1 MQSDDVIWSVI
12 NTQFCSYK
20 VKSVRFLVTTPLSKH
35 LTTLPLLQ
43 NCNTEF
49 LSKLAIR
56 NCTDWGRGP
65 FLGVLYL
72 YVKTIE
78 RAHTPAKMWEKIPL
92 SKNYSKALEQIDR
105 ELMYWPNFTIHKCK
119 QRVTKITQYLIKM
132 RRIKLRQEPKLVGVK
147 KKLDR
152 REATRERK
160 ALSAAHLEKSIEKEL
175 IERLKS
181 KAYGD
186 APLNVNESVW
196 QAILDQEKA
205 GKEKEM
211 EGERGL
217 DMVDDETDGEDEDE
231 EELEEEFGGEFVS
244 DISGDEAELSDLSDL
259 EDIVDEAASEEDN
272 EGSDE
277 EDDDTTKDRSHSESK
292 VVLGK
297 RKAKAPTKV
306 PPRKK
311 SEQARKGPRVEVEYE
326 HELESIPITRSSLS
340 NW

>member
-12 NTQFCSYK
+12 NNQFCSYK
-20 VKSVRFLVTTPLSKH
+20 VKTTTQNFCRNEYNVTGFCNRQSCPLANSRYATVREKEGT
-35 LTTLPLLQ
+35 
-43 NCNTEF
+43 
-49 LSKLAIR
+49 
-56 NCTDWGRGP
+56 
-65 FLGVLYL
+65 LYL

-92 SKNYSKALEQIDR
+92 SKDYSKALEQIDK
-105 ELMYWPNFTIHKCK
+105 ELIYWPNFTIHKCK

-132 RRIKLRQEPKLVGVK
+132 RRIKLRQEPKLIGVK

-196 QAILDQEKA
+196 QAILDREKG
-205 GKEKEM
+205 GKEKD
-211 EGERGL
+211 L
-217 DMVDDETDGEDEDE
+217 DTHRELGMVDDETDGEDEDE
-231 EELEEEFGGEFVS
+231 EELEEELEGEFVS
-244 DISGDEAELSDLSDL
+244 DLSGEEDEDGLSDFSDL
-259 EDIVDEAASEEDN
+259 EDTEATGGRGSEGDSEEEDSN
-272 EGSDE
+272 DGDE
-277 EDDDTTKDRSHSESK
+277 STAEDDSRSKSK
-292 VVLGK
+292 MVLGK
-297 RKAKAPTKV
+297 RKAKPPATA

-311 SEQARKGPRVEVEYE
+311 SQKSKGPRVEVEYE
-326 HELESIPITRSSLS
+326 HEMESVPLTQSTLA